1 MKPGNWQAR
10 FGAARR
16 ALDRRLLAEWE
27 RNYGDM
33 PLEGPQTPQDGKV
46 DLEATKTAAKPSVDR
61 GAIARAFG
69 RPLN

>member
-1 MKPGNWQAR
+1 MKRNDWQIR

-16 ALDRRLLAEWE
+16 ALDRKLLAEWE

-33 PLEGPQTPQDGKV
+33 PLEGPQMPQDGRI
-46 DLEATKTAAKPSVDR
+46 DFEATKTAAKPSVDR